1 MSSIEEIKIA
11 ATHNVQTYFD
21 KIQELFKKYE
31 NDSYM
36 AQRLHFHVTSI
47 LPSTLENE
55 SKNHE
60 KRVLRNHFLTNEQ
73 QVFIQVFL
81 SKNQYFYLPNNNCF
95 YQYNGQKY
103 SAVKEDDIQ
112 FQLLSSISNDR
123 TLMQW
128 KYKTKINI
136 IKQIK
141 DRHLFSEKFKPET
154 DTIQHILKL
163 LCSTLFATKNQVKY
177 FLTIIGDNIL
187 KKSNNLIFLTKP
199 KTKKTIVE
207 LENIAYITI
216 GMQNITHNLVTK
228 YHENYNYENCRLL
241 KIRDNID
248 TDIWKDILRQNGL
261 DLLCV
266 AAHYSNRYGSSENF
280 IIQNTDESLNNYTL
294 YLKNNNI
301 NSIVDNFC
309 KNSIDNVVWMKT
321 ETKQSESKFSDY
333 IPKVQAEGIS
343 TNVTDNDTS
352 LTPISTSNHPSK
364 FSINWK
370 NMHYMWKQYISA
382 NSLPNMM
389 YSSALKILLTER
401 LQYDASADTFYNVTS
416 KYLPAVSDFI
426 RFWDKNIVVSVTQP
440 NEFDNEFEID
450 ELCDLFKRWASNK
463 ANNCCSNTIGEHDVL
478 KIIKHFF
485 PTIEIIEKKYVL
497 NVSCILWDKLVDIN
511 SSIAITKAQLLTN
524 STNNAASSNTNLL
537 HLVPFD
543 EIYDNYF
550 NYCTKN
556 KTASN
561 SSKFVVSK
569 RYFEK
574 YLDITFSEFIE
585 FDTFISSNWYMSTM

>member
-1 MSSIEEIKIA
+1 MTDLQLP
-11 ATHNVQTYFD
+11 ATHSVQTYFN
-21 KIQELFKKYE
+21 KIQELFQKYE

-103 SAVKEDDIQ
+103 SAVREDDIQ
-112 FQLLSSISNDR
+112 YQLLSSISNDR

-163 LCSTLFATKNQVKY
+163 LCSTLFTTKNQVKY

-187 KKSNNLIFLTKP
+187 KKSSNLIFLTKP

-216 GMQNITHNLVTK
+216 GIQNITHNLVTK

-248 TDIWKDILRQNGL
+248 ADIWKDILRQNGL

-280 IIQNTDESLNNYTL
+280 MNHNTDESLNNYTL

-309 KNSIDNVVWMKT
+309 KNSIDNVV
-321 ETKQSESKFSDY
+321 
-333 IPKVQAEGIS
+333 S
-343 TNVTDNDTS
+343 TNTIDNDTS
-352 LTPISTSNHPSK
+352 ITPTLIPAPTPAPTTPSK

-401 LQYDASADTFYNVTS
+401 LQYDSAADTFYNVTS
-416 KYLPAVSDFI
+416 KYLPVVSDFI
-426 RFWDKNIVVSVTQP
+426 RFWEKNIIVSVTQP

-450 ELCDLFKRWASNK
+450 ELCDLFKKWAYNK
-463 ANNCCSNTIGEHDVL
+463 SNNCCSSGTIGEHDVL

-497 NVSCILWDKLVDIN
+497 NVSCILWDKLIDIN
-511 SSIAITKAQLLTN
+511 ASIAITKTQLLATT
-524 STNNAASSNTNLL
+524 SNNAASSNTNLL

-585 FDTFISSNWYMSTM
+585 FDTFISSNWYMA

>member
-1 MSSIEEIKIA
+1 MSSSEEIKIA

-21 KIQELFKKYE
+21 KIQELFQKYE
-31 NDSYM
+31 NDPYM

-55 SKNHE
+55 SKNYE
-60 KRVLRNHFLTNEQ
+60 KRVLRNHFLTHEQ

-128 KYKTKINI
+128 KYKTKVNI

-187 KKSNNLIFLTKP
+187 KKSSNLIFLTKP

-280 IIQNTDESLNNYTL
+280 IIHNTDESLNNYTL

-309 KNSIDNVVWMKT
+309 KNSIDNVV
-321 ETKQSESKFSDY
+321 
-333 IPKVQAEGIS
+333 S
-343 TNVTDNDTS
+343 TNTHDNDTS
-352 LTPISTSNHPSK
+352 ITPTSTSNHPSK

-389 YSSALKILLTER
+389 YASALKILLTER

-426 RFWDKNIVVSVTQP
+426 RFWDKNIVVSATLL

-450 ELCDLFKRWASNK
+450 ELCDLFKKWACNK
-463 ANNCCSNTIGEHDVL
+463 ANNCCSSGTIGEHDVL

-511 SSIAITKAQLLTN
+511 ASIAITKAQLLDA

>member
-1 MSSIEEIKIA
+1 MTDLQIA
-11 ATHNVQTYFD
+11 ATHSVQTYFD
-21 KIQELFKKYE
+21 KIQELFQKYE

-280 IIQNTDESLNNYTL
+280 MNQNTDESLNNYTL

-309 KNSIDNVVWMKT
+309 KNSIDNVV
-321 ETKQSESKFSDY
+321 
-333 IPKVQAEGIS
+333 S

-450 ELCDLFKRWASNK
+450 ELCDLFKKWACNK
-463 ANNCCSNTIGEHDVL
+463 SNNCCSSGTIGEHDVL

-497 NVSCILWDKLVDIN
+497 NVSCVLWDKLIDIN
-511 SSIAITKAQLLTN
+511 ASIAITKAQLLTN

>member
-1 MSSIEEIKIA
+1 MTDLQIA
-11 ATHNVQTYFD
+11 ATHSVQTYFD
-21 KIQELFKKYE
+21 KIQELFQKYE

-103 SAVKEDDIQ
+103 SAVREDDIQ
-112 FQLLSSISNDR
+112 YQLLSSISNDR

-163 LCSTLFATKNQVKY
+163 LCSTLFTTKNQVKY

-187 KKSNNLIFLTKP
+187 KKSSNLIFLTKP

-216 GMQNITHNLVTK
+216 GIQNITHNLVTK

-241 KIRDNID
+241 KICDNID
-248 TDIWKDILRQNGL
+248 ADIWKDILRQNGL

-280 IIQNTDESLNNYTL
+280 MNHNTDESLNNYTL

-301 NSIVDNFC
+301 HSIVDNFC
-309 KNSIDNVVWMKT
+309 KNSIDNVV
-321 ETKQSESKFSDY
+321 
-333 IPKVQAEGIS
+333 S
-343 TNVTDNDTS
+343 TNTTDNDTS
-352 LTPISTSNHPSK
+352 ITPTSISTPTSTSTSTPTTPSK

-401 LQYDASADTFYNVTS
+401 LQYDSSADTFYNVTS

-426 RFWDKNIVVSVTQP
+426 RFWEKNIVISATLP

-450 ELCDLFKRWASNK
+450 ELCDLFKKWACNK
-463 ANNCCSNTIGEHDVL
+463 SNNCCSSGTISEHDVL

-511 SSIAITKAQLLTN
+511 ASIAITKAQLLTN
-524 STNNAASSNTNLL
+524 STNNAASSNTNLH

>member
-1 MSSIEEIKIA
+1 MSSSEEIKIA
-11 ATHNVQTYFD
+11 ATHSVQTYFD
-21 KIQELFKKYE
+21 KIQELFQKYE
-31 NDSYM
+31 NDPYM

-55 SKNHE
+55 SKNYE

-103 SAVKEDDIQ
+103 SAVREDDIQ

-187 KKSNNLIFLTKP
+187 KKSSNLIFLTKP

-280 IIQNTDESLNNYTL
+280 IIHNTDESLNNYTL

-309 KNSIDNVVWMKT
+309 KNSIDNVV
-321 ETKQSESKFSDY
+321 
-333 IPKVQAEGIS
+333 S
-343 TNVTDNDTS
+343 TNTHDNDTS
-352 LTPISTSNHPSK
+352 ITPISTPTTTPTPTTPSK

-426 RFWDKNIVVSVTQP
+426 RFWDKNIVVSATLL

-450 ELCDLFKRWASNK
+450 ELCDLFKKWACNK
-463 ANNCCSNTIGEHDVL
+463 ANNCCSSGTIGEHDVL

-511 SSIAITKAQLLTN
+511 ASIAITKAQLLAD